1 MPFPLLEHTFQQGMI
16 GPVNHIS
23 FERHEVDFGGAD
35 GVVPQCLTDDGHGK
49 VVLPRHGRP
58 TVTTDIG
65 GEMQTSKH
73 TAQFFQGFVVE
84 AKGVLILPI
93 HLLRVSLFREDGQ
106 EIGGVGGVT
115 IEDVAHEGF
124 DKHFDALPCL
134 ASDIADDPTPQ
145 VGFLKE
151 CHVDEGDATHTE
163 AEEEKVAGEL

>member
-35 GVVPQCLTDDGHGK
+35 GVVTQCLTDDGHGK

-93 HLLRVSLFREDGQ
+93 HLLRVSLFREDG
-106 EIGGVGGVT
+106 
-115 IEDVAHEGF
+115 
-124 DKHFDALPCL
+124 
-134 ASDIADDPTPQ
+134 
-145 VGFLKE
+145 
-151 CHVDEGDATHTE
+151 
-163 AEEEKVAGEL
+163 